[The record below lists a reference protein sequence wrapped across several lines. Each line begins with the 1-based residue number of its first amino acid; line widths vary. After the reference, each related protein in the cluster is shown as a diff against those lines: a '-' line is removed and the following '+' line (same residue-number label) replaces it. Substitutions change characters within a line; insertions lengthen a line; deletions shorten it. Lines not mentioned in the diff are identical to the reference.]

1 MNRENENRFPH
12 GKKWKKGHPVYIN
25 GHPFNVKSVT
35 SLERWG
41 PIRAT
46 GFIGNTLVTGSAQIG
61 IAFHR
66 LAVASRLG
74 RLVHH
79 QDKFTKQALPEL
91 CHHLPRNVTGNP
103 WWQIHRMHFSMTAAN
118 LECLAT
124 TLKML
129 KNAQQAGAA

>member
-1 MNRENENRFPH
+1 MKIGSHMARN
-12 GKKWKKGHPVYIN
+12 GKKAIQSTSTDIPSMSRVSLPWNDGD
-25 GHPFNVKSVT
+25 PF
-35 SLERWG
+35 
-41 PIRAT
+41 RAT

-61 IAFHR
+61 ITFHR

-74 RLVHH
+74 RLIHH

-124 TLKML
+124 TPQ
-129 KNAQQAGAA
+129 NAQE